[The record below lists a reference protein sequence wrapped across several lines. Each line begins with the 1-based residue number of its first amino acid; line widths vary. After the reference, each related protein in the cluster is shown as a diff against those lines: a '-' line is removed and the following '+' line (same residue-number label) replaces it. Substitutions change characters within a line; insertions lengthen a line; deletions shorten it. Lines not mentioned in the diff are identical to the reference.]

1 MDSDTKQMLQ
11 KIVDELEN
19 IGKVLQVIAEKE

>member
-11 KIVDELEN
+11 RIVDELEN

>member
-19 IGKVLQVIAEKE
+19 IGKVLQVIAAKE